1 MRLRWI
7 YLFNVCLVGSCVGL
21 MVAPLVMV
29 SETITPAEAQRF
41 ALEFGPVVLAAA
53 VLQTL
58 PWVRGR
64 KW

>member
-1 MRLRWI
+1 MRWI
-7 YLFNVCLVGSCVGL
+7 YLGYLLLTSTCVGF

-53 VLQTL
+53 VLQTV